1 MACNARVYRRLVCAI
16 WRWEMGWRMACHPSC
31 PFAEIPGRERENTR
45 QGSRGIEEQ
54 DNNPWASPPS
64 PLAERLLYLK
74 GGKRRLFF
82 RLDRQ
87 RARYFSDVGNTPQSF
102 LVDEQPT
109 QRSSARRS
117 AIADVATQPERM
129 PLTAQPIRLRLH
141 ATKLVRQG
149 E

>member
-1 MACNARVYRRLVCAI
+1 
-16 WRWEMGWRMACHPSC
+16 MACHPSC

-45 QGSRGIEEQ
+45 QGSRGTEKQ
-54 DNNPWASPPS
+54 NNGPWASPPS
-64 PLAERLLYLK
+64 PLAERLSRLE
-74 GGKRRLFF
+74 GGKRGLFF

-87 RARYFSDVGNTPQSF
+87 RARYFSDVGNTPQRF

-109 QRSSARRS
+109 QRFSARRS

-141 ATKLVRQG
+141 ATKLVGQG
-149 E
+149 G

>member
-1 MACNARVYRRLVCAI
+1 M
-16 WRWEMGWRMACHPSC
+16 
-31 PFAEIPGRERENTR
+31 R
-45 QGSRGIEEQ
+45 QGSRETEKQ

-64 PLAERLLYLK
+64 PLAERLSYLES
-74 GGKRRLFF
+74 GKRKLFF

-117 AIADVATQPERM
+117 AIADIATQPENM
-129 PLTAQPIRLRLH
+129 PLAAQPARLKLH
-141 ATKLVRQG
+141 ATKLVGQWG
-149 E
+149 